1 MQSSVIRGRK
11 PIAKLHVASGGVRAL
26 SVLLKDPR
34 SCKYSSLRLTTEPFN
49 LGMVAAWF
57 LLGLLKS
64 EKHTGRC
71 LRQQRKYRT
80 EDVPDFPIKDDDGAL
95 NVFRGHV

>member
-1 MQSSVIRGRK
+1 M
-11 PIAKLHVASGGVRAL
+11 
-26 SVLLKDPR
+26 LLKDPR
-34 SCKYSSLRLTTEPFN
+34 SCKYSSLRLATEPFN